1 MKKPRS
7 KLGQVFLKDK
17 NILDKIVRYADV
29 KEGEWIL
36 EIGPGKGALTE
47 FLLMRG
53 ANVVAFEI
61 DPALISELKRNYGL
75 LLGDRFFL
83 FEEDFLKA
91 NIGKNLSEIG
101 APAPIKVVSNIPY
114 YITTPILTKLI
125 EERNLFSEIYLTIQ
139 KEVARRL
146 VAKPDT
152 NEYGSLTLYLMMFFD
167 VEVLFD
173 IPKTCFRP
181 IPKVDSSFVR
191 LRVRE
196 QPPIPVEDAAFLEKI
211 IRHSFGSRRKKLK
224 TVLRNNFGK
233 LPFEEIEA
241 ESGISLDRRGETLS
255 LEEFEK
261 LARTV
266 KKYSRKG

>member
-47 FLLMRG
+47 FLLMKG

-61 DPALISELKRNYGL
+61 DPALISDLKRKYGL

-91 NIGKNLSEIG
+91 KIEEKLQEIG
-101 APAPIKVVSNIPY
+101 AQTPIKVVSNIPY
-114 YITTPILTKLI
+114 YITTPILTKFI
-125 EERNLFSEIYLTIQ
+125 QERHLFSDIFLTIQ

-152 NEYGSLTLYLMMFFD
+152 DEYGSLTLYLMMFFD
-167 VEVLFD
+167 VQILFD

-181 IPKVDSSFVR
+181 VPKVDSSFVH
-191 LRVRE
+191 LKVRE
-196 QPPIPVEDAAFLEKI
+196 NPPINVEDPVFLEKI
-211 IRHSFGSRRKKLK
+211 IRQSFGGRRKKLK
-224 TVLRNNFGK
+224 TVLKHTFGK
-233 LPFEEIEA
+233 LPFGKIED

-255 LEEFEK
+255 LEEFER

-266 KKYSRKG
+266 KKYTQDH